1 MQGTVQD
8 DTRPLTRLYDR
19 ALTAVNPPNVQQ
31 EFRVRMMEPFQP
43 PSRYPEGFPPVRYP
57 DITTLP
63 GFLDNP
69 LEDNRDVL
77 YMQDRLIQKRASQA
91 PVVGGD
97 WPYNWDAYG
106 KITYQKDKNGTLP
119 RQEAI
124 ERIKYPYEPLRGYYP
139 MEGW

>member
-1 MQGTVQD
+1 MQGTIQE

-43 PSRYPEGFPPVRYP
+43 SSRYPEGIPPVRYP

-69 LEDNRDVL
+69 LEDTRDIL
-77 YMQDRLIQKRASQA
+77 YMQDRLMQKRAAQA

-106 KITYQKDKNGTLP
+106 KIAYQKDKNGTLP
-119 RQEAI
+119 RQEVV